1 MILNDGKIEALPL
14 LAGATIADPSLQ
26 VDAANIVTT
35 AAATRK
41 TDECNEVAITD
52 TALTG
57 KPRVGH
63 PWKERWSVYTC
74 GDVQE
79 VDVVFTPSARGG
91 TDIAVTQP

>member
-63 PWKERWSVYTC
+63 PWKERWSVTRAATC
-74 GDVQE
+74 RRLMSSSR
-79 VDVVFTPSARGG
+79 PRRGAER
-91 TDIAVTQP
+91 ISP